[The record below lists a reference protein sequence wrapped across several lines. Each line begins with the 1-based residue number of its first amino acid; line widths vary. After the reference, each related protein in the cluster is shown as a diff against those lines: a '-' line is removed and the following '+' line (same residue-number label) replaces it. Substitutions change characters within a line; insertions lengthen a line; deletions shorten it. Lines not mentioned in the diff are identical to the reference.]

1 MAEYQYLMNESL
13 KNSKYGLNRGN
24 LKMIALFCMALDH
37 IAAIVLTAWQN
48 TLIKD
53 TPLYIFDNFLIIFL
67 RLIGRL
73 AFPIFC
79 FFIVEGLI
87 HTRNVYK
94 YAFRLLLLALLSE
107 IPFDLAHTA
116 KFIDFNDQNVFWTL
130 FLGLVAIY
138 CIEGLYRKFKLKKP
152 ALYLL
157 IFIIALLAD
166 LVAYT
171 INCDYGAFGV
181 TTIIIIYLVG
191 KKEYFMPFVINGLA
205 LINFYFVLINLK
217 GIDYGENADLAP
229 IAFAVYITFVLT
241 VSSVAL
247 FFTKF
252 IKNKNSR
259 KMYAA
264 CVTLSAMSFD
274 EAAALVNVLL
284 MKYYNGEKGKKIGWI
299 FYLFYPLHFLILACI
314 CKLLGFY

>member
-1 MAEYQYLMNESL
+1 MNESL

-166 LVAYT
+166 TVAYT

>member
-1 MAEYQYLMNESL
+1 MNESL

-130 FLGLVAIY
+130 FLGLAAIY

-157 IFIIALLAD
+157 IFI
-166 LVAYT
+166 
-171 INCDYGAFGV
+171 
-181 TTIIIIYLVG
+181 
-191 KKEYFMPFVINGLA
+191 K
-205 LINFYFVLINLK
+205 
-217 GIDYGENADLAP
+217 
-229 IAFAVYITFVLT
+229 
-241 VSSVAL
+241 
-247 FFTKF
+247 
-252 IKNKNSR
+252 
-259 KMYAA
+259 
-264 CVTLSAMSFD
+264 
-274 EAAALVNVLL
+274 
-284 MKYYNGEKGKKIGWI
+284 
-299 FYLFYPLHFLILACI
+299 HF
-314 CKLLGFY
+314 

>member
-1 MAEYQYLMNESL
+1 
-13 KNSKYGLNRGN
+13 
-24 LKMIALFCMALDH
+24 
-37 IAAIVLTAWQN
+37 
-48 TLIKD
+48 
-53 TPLYIFDNFLIIFL
+53 
-67 RLIGRL
+67 
-73 AFPIFC
+73 
-79 FFIVEGLI
+79 
-87 HTRNVYK
+87 
-94 YAFRLLLLALLSE
+94 
-107 IPFDLAHTA
+107 
-116 KFIDFNDQNVFWTL
+116 
-130 FLGLVAIY
+130 
-138 CIEGLYRKFKLKKP
+138 
-152 ALYLL
+152 
-157 IFIIALLAD
+157 
-166 LVAYT
+166 
-171 INCDYGAFGV
+171 
-181 TTIIIIYLVG
+181 
-191 KKEYFMPFVINGLA
+191 MPFVINGLA

-284 MKYYNGEKGKKIGWI
+284 MKYYNGEKGRKIGWI
-299 FYLFYPLHFLILACI
+299 FYLFYPLHFLILAGI